1 MIGWSAPSYSP
12 APVVPEP
19 SPESDDSLLSRVLY
33 VGSDGP
39 QTTQAI
45 THARA
50 EKLDEWAWRFG
61 LKRRKQ

>member
-1 MIGWSAPSYSP
+1 MIGWSELSVYSTP
-12 APVVPEP
+12 P
-19 SPESDDSLLSRVLY
+19 PESDDSLRNRILY
-33 VGSDGP
+33 VGGDGP

-45 THARA
+45 TLARG